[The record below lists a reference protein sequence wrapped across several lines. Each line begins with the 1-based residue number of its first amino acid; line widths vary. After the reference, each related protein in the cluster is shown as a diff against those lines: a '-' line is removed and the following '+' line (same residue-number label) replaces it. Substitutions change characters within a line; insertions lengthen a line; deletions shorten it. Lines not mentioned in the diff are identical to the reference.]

1 MDIWFDRIRGNWRR
15 CLRHVWI
22 RKDLTIIKRLLF
34 MIPFTIGISQTYS
47 LVEAIEIA
55 LENKEALKTSA
66 LDLQSSRQGVKGSY
80 SRILPS
86 IRFSGNMSESRFPA
100 QTGGFNS
107 ETGELTLDKIS
118 SQTSASSSISL
129 SQNIYDGGVWW
140 NTIRQAKNSYRIAEQ
155 FDRQVI
161 TNIIRNVHSAYFNYL
176 KASQLLDVARSNLMS
191 SQQQLALAEQKYELG
206 SAKKTDLLKA
216 EVRFGQARVD
226 VINNDAN
233 LQNAY
238 RTLKNTMGLVGS
250 DQDFSAV
257 EVETPLEIVP
267 EFDTGFELIQKFNP
281 SVKAKQYQITS
292 AELSAKIA
300 KGSRLPTISANASYS
315 GSAKNLGDAIT
326 NSFND
331 QKRMNTGVS
340 ISVPIF
346 SGNSISTRIQ
356 QAKIAVD
363 KQESEYLIQLQDLS
377 VQLQSMVDQLNN
389 YQEIIP
395 INETV
400 LISAEEDL
408 KLAQVRYTQGSTI
421 ILEVLDAQ
429 VSVVRARSSLIRS
442 KYDAYIE
449 QANLKAL
456 LGTLDTNK

>member
-1 MDIWFDRIRGNWRR
+1 
-15 CLRHVWI
+15 L
-22 RKDLTIIKRLLF
+22 
-34 MIPFTIGISQTYS
+34 IPFTIGISQSYS
-47 LVEAIEIA
+47 LGEAIEIA

-86 IRFSGNMSESRFPA
+86 LRFSGNMSESRFPV
-100 QTGGFNS
+100 QTGGYN
-107 ETGELTLDKIS
+107 ETTGEITLDKIS
-118 SQTSASSSISL
+118 SLTSSSSSISL
-129 SQNIYDGGVWW
+129 SQNIYD
-140 NTIRQAKNSYRIAEQ
+140 QAKNSFRIAEQ

-216 EVRFGQARVD
+216 EVRFGQARID
-226 VINNDAN
+226 VINNDAM

-238 RTLKNTMGLVGS
+238 RTLKNAMGLIGT
-250 DQDFSAV
+250 DRDFSV
-257 EVETPLEIVP
+257 EEVEIPLEIIP
-267 EFDTGFELIQKFNP
+267 EIDTGFELIQKFNP

-315 GSAKNLGDAIT
+315 GSAENLGDAIT

-331 QKRMNTGVS
+331 QKRVNTGLS

-363 KQESEYLIQLQDLS
+363 KQESEYLTQLQDLS

>member
-1 MDIWFDRIRGNWRR
+1 
-15 CLRHVWI
+15 
-22 RKDLTIIKRLLF
+22 
-34 MIPFTIGISQTYS
+34 MIPFTIGISQSYS
-47 LVEAIEIA
+47 LGEAIEIA

-66 LDLQSSRQGVKGSY
+66 LDLRSSRQGVKGSY

-86 IRFSGNMSESRFPA
+86 LRFSGNMSESRFPV
-100 QTGGFNS
+100 QTGGYNES
-107 ETGELTLDKIS
+107 TGEITLDKIS
-118 SQTSASSSISL
+118 SLTSSSSSISL

-140 NTIRQAKNSYRIAEQ
+140 NTIRQAKNSFRIAEQ

-216 EVRFGQARVD
+216 EVRFGQARID
-226 VINNDAN
+226 VINNDAM

-238 RTLKNTMGLVGS
+238 RTLKNAMGLIGT
-250 DQDFSAV
+250 DRDFSV
-257 EVETPLEIVP
+257 EEVEIPLEIIP
-267 EFDTGFELIQKFNP
+267 EIDTGFELIQKFNP

-315 GSAKNLGDAIT
+315 GSAENLGDAIT

-331 QKRMNTGVS
+331 QKRVNTGLS

-363 KQESEYLIQLQDLS
+363 KQESEYLSQLQDLS